1 MRIPHLRLAWTVAA
15 GIVAAWFFYRGAP
28 TAWDVPA
35 VLGAALVAL
44 GAALV
49 AYLVWPAFAARL
61 PPGYAIRVTPGGGV
75 VAILL
80 GLMYAL
86 LPFAPGRSAAP
97 SPVEVAARFAGMTLA
112 AIALGFVVSV
122 IAVSRT
128 GSRQSGSPR
137 T

>member
-1 MRIPHLRLAWTVAA
+1 MRIPHLRLAWTAA
-15 GIVAAWFFYRGAP
+15 VGIVAAWFFYRGAP
-28 TAWDVPA
+28 TATDVPA
-35 VLGAALVAL
+35 VLGAVV

-61 PPGYAIRVTPGGGV
+61 PPGYVMALTPGGGV
-75 VAILL
+75 VAVLL

-128 GSRQSGSPR
+128 GSRQSGSSK